1 MTGRCATRH
10 SLKIIAELSLITRGK
25 KEDAMP
31 LIKLEVS
38 DVSEKQCGEL
48 LPALSRMLAENTG
61 KPEKYVMATVS
72 KMAPLMAGKPGPAA
86 FADIRGI
93 GGFTPT
99 VNKKISQALCTLLD
113 EQLRIPPDRVY
124 MTFTDVPA
132 ANWGFNGGT
141 FG

>member
-1 MTGRCATRH
+1 
-10 SLKIIAELSLITRGK
+10 
-25 KEDAMP
+25 MP
-31 LIKLEVS
+31 LIKLEVPS
-38 DVSEKQCGEL
+38 TVSNEQCNKL
-48 LPALSRMLAENTG
+48 LPTLSEMLSEMTG

-72 KMAPLMAGKPGPAA
+72 KTAPMMAGEPGPAA

-93 GGFTPT
+93 GGFTPA
-99 VNKKISQALCTLLD
+99 VNKKISQALCSLLND
-113 EQLRIPPDRVY
+113 ALQMPPDRVY